1 MTQLN
6 AHPAERHAHARFPSA
21 LFFYALM
28 VLATS
33 AFAQHRAVY
42 QSSSLETE
50 QIGNQQRIA
59 QIDNEA
65 APLASRLQQL
75 QQLIEEHNH
84 QPPNRTDQTA
94 VVAYN
99 VRSDELNREK
109 GDLIARL
116 KALVDEQDR
125 LKARNAEIAAS
136 IKAAVEREEAEFNS
150 MNQAWLRNQEELIRQ
165 RTEADLAWQRAV
177 LQSLHDIKVPLPSHP
192 TSFAGLL
199 PGDVVLFEP
208 ESGWNSVIP
217 PLDYLYRVAEDLADG
232 DVHAAIQRRPA
243 PVSHAL
249 TFVKRTNGVLL
260 FLDHTNEGSRMID
273 EHQLAIKL

>member
-6 AHPAERHAHARFPSA
+6 AHFAERHAHARFPSA
-21 LFFYALM
+21 LFFLALM

-33 AFAQHRAVY
+33 AFAQDRAVY
-42 QSSSLETE
+42 QGSNLETE
-50 QIGNQQRIA
+50 QISNQQRIA

-65 APLASRLQQL
+65 APLASRLQQF

-84 QPPNRTDQTA
+84 QPPNRTDQTG
-94 VVAYN
+94 VIAYN

-109 GDLIARL
+109 GDLITRL
-116 KALVDEQDR
+116 RALEDEQDR
-125 LKARNAEIAAS
+125 LKARNAEIATS
-136 IKAAVEREEAEFNS
+136 IKAAVEREQAEFNS
-150 MNQAWLRNQEELIRQ
+150 MNQAWLRNQEEFIRQ

-177 LQSLHDIKVPLPSHP
+177 LKSLRDIKVPLPSYP
-192 TSFAGLL
+192 TSFADLL

-217 PLDYLYRVAEDLADG
+217 SLDYLYRVAEDLADG
-232 DVHAAIQRRPA
+232 DVYAAIQRRPA

-249 TFVKRTNGVLL
+249 TLVKRTNGVLL
-260 FLDHTNEGSRMID
+260 FLDHTN
-273 EHQLAIKL
+273 